1 MKELIL
7 VEGKPIIV
15 SEVDYYTPDKIK
27 FEKFDKTKEYLV
39 HAGLHLANLDCK
51 FAVLNSFNKDSG
63 IINIIISKAFTP
75 ISCCVDV
82 VKFTMSQQLSSKLF
96 IGNDVKKNK
105 LTNAEMVCSP
115 MVAKICG
122 IKGERI
128 KCVDGTKHYVFYNF
142 DDANFSKTG
151 TKVLTADETMVLLN
165 MCKDSAVSAKM
176 AFDMLRNYDL
186 YASKEYIYMLY
197 EEIKKTNAIESVKA
211 EVERIALS
219 LTYYKAKPPVVKK
232 RKLKYNTIEELI
244 FNDNV
249 IAKRVNNNI
258 MIPNPQKLSVPY
270 IIMISEWLGCER
282 HELLTEFGKSLNL
295 LQ

>member
-15 SEVDYYTPDKIK
+15 NEVDYYTPDKIK

-39 HAGLHLANLDCK
+39 HEGLYLANIDCK
-51 FAVLNSFNKDSG
+51 FAVLTRFNTDSE
-63 IINIIISKAFTP
+63 IRNIIISKAFTP
-75 ISCCVDV
+75 INCLVEV
-82 VKFTMSQQLSSKLF
+82 VKFTMTQQLSSKLY
-96 IGNDVKKNK
+96 IGNEVKKHK

-115 MVAKICG
+115 MVARICD

-151 TKVLTADETMVLLN
+151 PKILNADETMVLFN

-186 YASKEYIYMLY
+186 YASKEYIFMLY
-197 EEIKKTNAIESVKA
+197 DEIQKSDAINSVKE

-219 LTYYKAKPPVVKK
+219 LIYYKAKPPVVKK
-232 RKLKYNTIEELI
+232 KKLKYDNIEELI
-244 FNDNV
+244 FNDKV
-249 IAKRVNNNI
+249 IAKRFNNNI
-258 MIPNPQKLSVPY
+258 MIPNPRTLSVPTA
-270 IIMISEWLGCER
+270 IMISEWLGCER
-282 HELLTEFGKSLNL
+282 HELLAEYGKSLNL